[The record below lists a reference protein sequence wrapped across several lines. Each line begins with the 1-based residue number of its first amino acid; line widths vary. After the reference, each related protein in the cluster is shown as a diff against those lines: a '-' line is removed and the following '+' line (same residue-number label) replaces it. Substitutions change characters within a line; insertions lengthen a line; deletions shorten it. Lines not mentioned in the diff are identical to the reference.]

1 MLFFMWFVRRYT
13 GNLMISSRE
22 EVQSPPL
29 YVDEQQPPDYEE
41 LIPPPVYIDV
51 TLATEPR
58 AQWHPA

>member
-1 MLFFMWFVRRYT
+1 
-13 GNLMISSRE
+13 MISSRE